1 MSAWFVGRPTRRDAE
16 AMDRPLTAQQAFGTR
31 PAVQR
36 YALALVGPALA
47 TGIGVGIGS
56 VRTTS
61 AALVYL
67 LVVLPVVTFGGRGPG
82 IVASVLSFLGLNFF
96 FTPPRHT
103 LSVSKYDDLVALV
116 VFLSVAV
123 LVAALTSIGNAERDR
138 ARRREYEARSL
149 YALSTRLL
157 STDELDSVLT
167 ELVRHVRQLFDLD
180 ACEIRG
186 PDASGALARSGEEI
200 PAGSSVVEIP
210 LQGGSGS
217 FGTLV
222 LAPGRA
228 RFGEPERRVASIL
241 AQQLGA
247 ALERAT
253 LEREARE
260 ARVAAEAAR
269 VRQALLSAV
278 SHDFR
283 TPLST
288 IKAALTTLVP
298 PTGDTV
304 AVLSEEDVV
313 DLVKASIEETE
324 RLERLVSN
332 LLDLTRLRSGSL
344 APSRVAISVH
354 EVLEDALAAS
364 RRALGQ
370 RTLELKV
377 RDDVPLIDVDPVQVG
392 QVLRNVIENAVRYAP
407 ANAPI
412 RVTVSPWH
420 DNVEVRV
427 SDRGPGI
434 PADQRD
440 AVFEEF
446 FRGGDDQSGGTGLG
460 LAIARAIMRAHTGD
474 IWVEETP
481 GGGATLAMRFPAS
494 KR

>member
-1 MSAWFVGRPTRRDAE
+1 
-16 AMDRPLTAQQAFGTR
+16 MDRPLTAQQAFGTR

-36 YALALVGPALA
+36 YALALLGPALA
-47 TGIGVGIGS
+47 TGIGVAIGS

-157 STDELDSVLT
+157 STDELDAVLS
-167 ELVRHVRQLFDLD
+167 ELVGHVRQLFDLD

-186 PDASGALARSGEEI
+186 QDGSGVLARSGEEI
-200 PAGSSVVEIP
+200 SAGSTTVVEIP
-210 LQGGSGS
+210 LQGASGS
-217 FGTLV
+217 FGSLV

-304 AVLSEEDVV
+304 AVHSEEDIVE
-313 DLVKASIEETE
+313 LVKASIEETE

-344 APSRVAISVH
+344 APSRVAISAQ

-364 RRALGQ
+364 RGALGR
-370 RTLELKV
+370 RTVELKV

-407 ANAPI
+407 DGAPI

-420 DNVEVRV
+420 DDVEVRV

-446 FRGGDDQSGGTGLG
+446 FRGGDDHSGGTGLG